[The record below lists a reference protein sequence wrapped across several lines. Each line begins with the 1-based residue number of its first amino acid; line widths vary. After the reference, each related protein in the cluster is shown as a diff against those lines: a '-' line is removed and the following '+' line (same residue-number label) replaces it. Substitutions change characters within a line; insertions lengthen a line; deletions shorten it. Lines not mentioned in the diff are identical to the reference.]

1 MPKKVAADSGFW
13 FALFNERDKYHLDA
27 QSIEE
32 DLSVHSV
39 IVPWPTLYE
48 TINTRFS
55 RKKHNLVRLKALM
68 DRPSTVIVD
77 DGPYRNSSLEHVL
90 NVAHSYALYSL
101 VDHVIRSMLADAK
114 LRIDAMITFNQKD
127 FFDICLSRR
136 IEMLPKC

>member
-48 TINTRFS
+48 TINTRFC
-55 RKKHNLVRLKALM
+55 RKKHNLVRFKALM
-68 DRPSTVIVD
+68 DRSSTVIVD
-77 DGPYRNSSLEHVL
+77 DSPYRKSSLEHVL
-90 NVAHSYALYSL
+90 DVSNTYATYSL
-101 VDHVIRSMLADAK
+101 VDQVIRSMLADAK

-127 FFDICLSRR
+127 FSDICRSRR